1 MSDKNVT
8 VSSEDTTDLPPVL
21 SRTVALTEIQRDPA
35 LRVRVALSRE
45 RIAEFQAVMSNKD
58 TQPLPPMECTEV
70 GGELFLS
77 DGWHRYEA
85 HTALKHKT
93 VEVRVRKGSKAD
105 AFRAACMADRYC
117 ALPRTKAD
125 KNRAVTLALGMNLW
139 RDRFIADMLAVS
151 PNFVGQV
158 RKRIQV
164 DTPADNTPKIGRDG
178 KLHPPKT
185 DEQKR
190 KYLPPLASGEWLA
203 AFGLTEAG
211 SGSDAAAMQTFAVRK
226 GDKYILNGSKRFITN
241 GGLAQVN
248 SIFALT
254 DPDAGTR
261 GISAFIVERD
271 FPGFSVGRIED
282 KMGIKG
288 SQTAELIFTDCEVP
302 AENLLGREGD
312 GFKYAMMTLDRTR
325 PGVAAQAMGIA
336 QGALD
341 LAVSYSK
348 QRIQFKKPIA
358 ENQGIQFMLAGMATK
373 VEAARLLV
381 YNAAELIDR
390 GEPNFSKY
398 SSMAKLYASD
408 IAMEVTGDAVQIL
421 GGYGYMKEY
430 PAERMMRDAKITQ
443 IYEGTNQI
451 QLLVIARALLG
462 EN

>member
-1 MSDKNVT
+1 MAISHLSEDEQMLIEAIREIAREQVAPRAAEIDHTSQFPWDMKELLAQQDILAMPFPSEYGGIG
-8 VSSEDTTDLPPVL
+8 SSE
-21 SRTVALTEIQRDPA
+21 
-35 LRVRVALSRE
+35 
-45 RIAEFQAVMSNKD
+45 
-58 TQPLPPMECTEV
+58 
-70 GGELFLS
+70 
-77 DGWHRYEA
+77 
-85 HTALKHKT
+85 
-93 VEVRVRKGSKAD
+93 
-105 AFRAACMADRYC
+105 
-117 ALPRTKAD
+117 
-125 KNRAVTLALGMNLW
+125 
-139 RDRFIADMLAVS
+139 LAVVMAIEELARNCATTS
-151 PNFVGQV
+151 LILAVQQLGSLPIILAGN
-158 RKRIQV
+158 
-164 DTPADNTPKIGRDG
+164 
-178 KLHPPKT
+178 

-211 SGSDAAAMQTFAVRK
+211 SGSDAAAMQTFAERK
-226 GDKYILNGSKRFITN
+226 GDTYILNGSKRFITN

-254 DPDAGTR
+254 DPNAGTR
-261 GISAFIVERD
+261 GISAFIVEKD
-271 FPGFSVGRIED
+271 YPGFSVGRIED

-302 AENLLGREGD
+302 AENLLGCEGD

-325 PGVAAQAMGIA
+325 PGVAAQALGIA
-336 QGALD
+336 QSALD

-358 ENQGIQFMLAGMATK
+358 ENQGIQFMLAEMATK

-381 YNAAELIDR
+381 YNAAEMIDR
-390 GEPNFSKY
+390 GEKNFGKY

-451 QLLVIARALLG
+451 QLLIIARALLG
-462 EN
+462 EK

>member
-1 MSDKNVT
+1 MAVSHLSEDEQMLIEAISEIAREQVAPRAAEIDHTSQFPWDMKDLLAQQDILAMPFPT
-8 VSSEDTTDLPPVL
+8 EYGGIGSSEL
-21 SRTVALTEIQRDPA
+21 
-35 LRVRVALSRE
+35 
-45 RIAEFQAVMSNKD
+45 AVVMAI
-58 TQPLPPMECTEV
+58 E
-70 GGELFLS
+70 EL
-77 DGWHRYEA
+77 A
-85 HTALKHKT
+85 
-93 VEVRVRKGSKAD
+93 
-105 AFRAACMADRYC
+105 RYC
-117 ALPRTKAD
+117 ATTSL
-125 KNRAVTLALGMNLW
+125 
-139 RDRFIADMLAVS
+139 ILAVQQLGS
-151 PNFVGQV
+151 LPIILAGNDQ
-158 RKRIQV
+158 
-164 DTPADNTPKIGRDG
+164 
-178 KLHPPKT
+178 
-185 DEQKR
+185 QKR

-226 GDKYILNGSKRFITN
+226 GDSYILNGSKRFITN

-254 DPDAGTR
+254 DPNVGTR
-261 GISAFIVERD
+261 GISTFIVEKD
-271 FPGFSVGRIED
+271 FPGFSVGRIEE

-312 GFKYAMMTLDRTR
+312 GFKFAMMTLDRTR
-325 PGVAAQAMGIA
+325 PGVAAQALGIS

-348 QRIQFKKPIA
+348 ERIQFKKPIA
-358 ENQGIQFMLAGMATK
+358 ENQGIQFMLAEMATK

-381 YNAAELIDR
+381 YNAAEMIDR
-390 GEPNFSKY
+390 SEKNFSKY

-462 EN
+462 EK